1 MSTFIPPTP
10 AAHKSAEQHEEPS
23 EQDSFNHLLF
33 KVLRLTSE
41 QVQDLNDWMKHQGI
55 PNVHEVIAQNFR
67 KPHALE
73 DDLQFIREDKPCHI
87 QSNVMISLS
96 LMITYIKHLRY
107 SAKTKYFGPFYYI
120 QIDPQDYDE
129 WRTTPPEEEVHF
141 QTPSKLGSPA
151 TPRSMATS
159 VASESYITLS
169 NFKKGIK
176 RDASAYPI
184 FKNERYYNTFIRHF
198 KATAKAQGLNSL
210 MDPNFT
216 PGSDEYEQQLFQDQ
230 QDFLYSVLISSL
242 KTDFSEALVKDHEG
256 DAQLI
261 IELLHEHH
269 TGNSQYSRS
278 EINRITKY
286 LTNIKLDDT
295 WRGTNESFLMHYND
309 QLRLLDSLV
318 DSDEKLPD
326 NTRVT
331 FLESAVES
339 VPDLR
344 RVKITDNVLQAQLD
358 STRPITYRSYFDLL
372 KDAAFHLD
380 QATKRG
386 SKIRRTNVHF
396 SGPNNEDDHQNLTS
410 DDHQVIQ
417 QEDVCNE
424 PPEPLSYSVF
434 QSHFQGSSTSSTQ
447 KIFLPKPIW
456 EKLSKDQQQMI
467 IDHNRSLPKS
477 GSSSIS
483 TPNKSPSP
491 LPHKPTP
498 QQTAKSQQV
507 HTHQSDEST
516 ADTTKIETTPSDPL
530 LAMVHQSI
538 HTSNDDASDI
548 TKVLSAKRSR
558 QIQVCKHYIF
568 QHANH
573 TNNQLVDHGA
583 NGGLAGSDMRVIYK
597 THRKINISG
606 IDNHEVNGLDVV
618 TAATLLNTSLGKVIG
633 IFNEYAHLGKGSSIH
648 SSGQLEWFK
657 THVDEKSIK
666 VGGTQLITT
675 LEGYSVPLLI
685 KDGLAYATSLGRP
698 TDQDMDTYPHVFF
711 TSPDEWDPSVLD
723 HDPPPLDGLD
733 PSQVLDQPFGDP
745 MFDAYGDFNE
755 RIIAN
760 LNIHLDAPPE
770 DYGSYIANLHQGS
783 SQEPDWNALRPFFA
797 WTSPS
802 SIQDTFNVTTRH
814 GSAPHTQDYI
824 KKHFKSRNPVFN
836 IPRCSEAVATDTIF
850 SDTPAVDDGS
860 TMAQFFCGRDTLVC
874 DAYGIKSTKQ
884 FINTLSDNIRK
895 RGAMDTLISDGGKYE
910 ISKRVT
916 DLLRSLFIQDYQSEP
931 YHQHQ
936 NKAENRF
943 GLAKRYTNT
952 VMNTSGCPAFCWLLC
967 LQYICVVLNHLAS
980 PTLQGICP
988 VQALEGTTPDISFLL
1003 HFSFYEPVYYRID
1016 SSEPDL
1022 NFPSSSNEKKGYWVG
1037 FADNQGD
1044 SLTWRILTEDT
1055 QKIIIRSGVRSALR
1069 TTTNQRLASPS
1080 GEGTTLPFP
1089 IPYSQS
1095 QNSLPLDPLD
1105 ASTPNFEHFVKS
1117 QTGEDEDN
1125 PIPMANIDIPNLLGR
1140 SFLLPPE
1147 DNGERH
1153 MAKVIDIDDHGQT
1166 LEDLIFKLKINKD
1179 QAEEIMSYNQLM
1191 DYIQKGTD
1199 AEEDPDSLFKFRD
1212 IVAHQGPL
1220 ESTDPNHKGSKYN
1233 VMVEWESGEVTY
1245 EPLTLISKDDP
1256 ITCAVYAKKHDL
1268 LDTTGWKHL
1277 KRYAK
1282 TSKRLIRAVKQSR
1295 IRQVRASVRYQ
1306 HGFQVPKDYNDAMRL
1321 DKENGNTHWQDAM
1334 DLELTQIHEYKVFK
1348 DTGKA
1353 KFHNGKVVTPD
1364 GFQKIRVHFAY
1375 AVKHDGRFKAR
1386 LVADGHLTKEPVESI
1401 YSGVVSLRSLR
1412 MVVFLSQLNN
1422 LEIWGADV
1430 GNAYLE
1436 AYTDE
1441 KLCIMAGPELKE
1453 LQGHLLIMVKALY
1466 GTRSGG
1472 ARWHDR
1478 LFDILQEMKFKPSKA
1493 DPDVWMRPEPG
1504 GTCYEYIAVYVDD
1517 LAIAAKD
1524 SQAFC
1529 NELKKKYNL
1538 KLKGVGPLDYHLGC
1552 TYKKDPDGTLAADP
1566 RRYVNKIL
1574 ESFERMF
1581 KEKPRKSRPP
1591 LEGGDHPELDTSEL
1605 CDEHQ
1610 TKQFQT
1616 LIGQLQWLISLGRF
1630 DIAVHVMSL
1639 SRFRAQPRKGHLDR
1653 AKRIIGYLLFL
1664 PDGAI
1669 RFRTGEPDFSS
1680 LKDQEYDW
1688 TRTVYSGACEQIP
1701 HDIPKHL
1708 GKHVQTTHYVDANLH
1723 HDLATGKAVTAALHF
1738 LNQTPIDAY
1747 TKRQSTVETATYGS
1761 EFVAA
1766 RTAVDQII
1774 DIRTTLIYL
1783 GVPIRD
1789 KSYMFGDN
1797 KSVVTSSTIPN
1808 STISKRHHLASY
1820 HRVREAIAAKFI
1832 SFHWKDGKS
1841 NPADILSKHWE
1852 FATVWPMLKPIL
1864 FWRGETATQLKGSD
1878 RIPSTTPA
1886 AEPPRDAKDSGSA
1899 RSHSTHLETSSST
1912 DPKRSPT
1919 QSVTRYQDQISVRC
1933 TRWTLR
1939 MPSFTRAPHAQPSL
1953 SNFTRRDSDFGEPT
1967 RSRGT
1972 TRLEQNF
1979 PTSPQNKKTKLTHRS
1994 LYMSLRTILTPHV
2007 N

>member
-41 QVQDLNDWMKHQGI
+41 QVQDLNDWMKHRGI

-73 DDLQFIREDKPCHI
+73 DDLQFIREDKPCYI

-198 KATAKAQGLNSL
+198 KATAKAQGLNSP

-573 TNNQLVDHGA
+573 TNNQLVDRGA

-657 THVDEKSIK
+657 THVDEKSVK

-711 TSPDEWDPSVLD
+711 TSPDEWDLSVLD

-760 LNIHLDAPPE
+760 LNTLLDAPPE

-802 SIQDTFNVTTRH
+802 SIQDTFNVTTRN

-836 IPRCSEAVATDTIF
+836 IPRRSEAVATDTIF

-1016 SSEPDL
+1016 SSEPDQ

-1055 QKIIIRSGVRSALR
+1055 QKIIIRSGIRSALR
-1069 TTTNQRLASPS
+1069 TTTNQRLESPS

-1117 QTGEDEDN
+1117 QIGEDEDN

-1153 MAKVIDIDDHGQT
+1153 MAKVIAIDDHGQT
-1166 LEDLIFKLKINKD
+1166 LEDIKFKLKINKD

-1245 EPLTLISKDDP
+1245 QPLTLISKDDP

-1364 GFQKIRVHFAY
+1364 GFQKIRVHFVY

-1441 KLCIMAGPELKE
+1441 KLCIMAGPEFKE

-1538 KLKGVGPLDYHLGC
+1538 KLKGVGPLEYHLGC

-1581 KEKPRKSRPP
+1581 KEKPRKSRQP

-1616 LIGQLQWLISLGRF
+1616 LIGQLQWLISLGHF

-1653 AKRIIGYLLFL
+1653 AKRIVGYLLFL
-1664 PDGAI
+1664 PNGAI

-1701 HDIPKHL
+1701 HDIPKPL

-1774 DIRTTLIYL
+1774 DIRTTLRYL

-1878 RIPSTTPA
+1878 RIPSTTPG

-1899 RSHSTHLETSSST
+1899 RSHSTHLETSSSNR
-1912 DPKRSPT
+1912 P
-1919 QSVTRYQDQISVRC
+1919 
-1933 TRWTLR
+1933 
-1939 MPSFTRAPHAQPSL
+1939 
-1953 SNFTRRDSDFGEPT
+1953 
-1967 RSRGT
+1967 
-1972 TRLEQNF
+1972 
-1979 PTSPQNKKTKLTHRS
+1979 
-1994 LYMSLRTILTPHV
+1994 
-2007 N
+2007 

>member
-1 MSTFIPPTP
+1 
-10 AAHKSAEQHEEPS
+10 
-23 EQDSFNHLLF
+23 
-33 KVLRLTSE
+33 
-41 QVQDLNDWMKHQGI
+41 
-55 PNVHEVIAQNFR
+55 
-67 KPHALE
+67 
-73 DDLQFIREDKPCHI
+73 
-87 QSNVMISLS
+87 
-96 LMITYIKHLRY
+96 
-107 SAKTKYFGPFYYI
+107 
-120 QIDPQDYDE
+120 
-129 WRTTPPEEEVHF
+129 
-141 QTPSKLGSPA
+141 
-151 TPRSMATS
+151 
-159 VASESYITLS
+159 
-169 NFKKGIK
+169 
-176 RDASAYPI
+176 
-184 FKNERYYNTFIRHF
+184 
-198 KATAKAQGLNSL
+198 

-216 PGSDEYEQQLFQDQ
+216 PGSDEHEQQLFQEQ

-242 KTDFSEALVKDHEG
+242 KTEFSEALVKDHEG

-261 IELLHEHH
+261 LDLLHEHH
-269 TGNSQYSRS
+269 TGNSMYSRA

-318 DSDEKLPD
+318 DSSEKLPD
-326 NTRVT
+326 NARVT

-344 RVKITDNVLQAQLD
+344 HVKITDNVLQAQLG
-358 STRPITYRSYFDLL
+358 STRPISYRSYFDLL
-372 KDAAFHLD
+372 KDSAFHLD

-386 SKIRRTNVHF
+386 NKIRRTNVHF
-396 SGPNNEDDHQNLTS
+396 SGPNDEDAHQNLSS
-410 DDHQVIQ
+410 DDNQVIQ
-417 QEDVCNE
+417 QENVCSE
-424 PPEPLSYSVF
+424 PPESLSYSLF
-434 QSHFQGSSTSSTQ
+434 QSHFQGSSTSNTQ

-467 IDHNRSLPKS
+467 IDHSRSLTKR
-477 GSSSIS
+477 GSTHLL

-516 ADTTKIETTPSDPL
+516 TDTTKTETTPSDPL

-538 HTSNDDASDI
+538 HTSDDDASDI
-548 TKVLSAKRSR
+548 SNVLSLKRSR
-558 QIQVCKHYIF
+558 QIQVCQRYLF

-573 TNNQLVDHGA
+573 TNKQLVDRGA
-583 NGGLAGSDMRVIYK
+583 NGGLAGSDMHVIHR
-597 THRKINISG
+597 THRKINIQG
-606 IDNHEVNGLDVV
+606 IDNHEVAGLDVV
-618 TAATLLNTSLGKVIG
+618 TAATLLNTSQGKVIG
-633 IFNEYAHLGKGSSIH
+633 IFNEYAYLGKGSSIH

-657 THVDEKSIK
+657 TNVDEKSVK

-675 LEGYSVPLLI
+675 LDGYSVPLLI
-685 KDGLAYATSLGRP
+685 KHGLAYATSLGRP

-723 HDPPPLDGLD
+723 QDPPHLDGLD
-733 PSQVLDQPFGDP
+733 PSQVPDQPFGDP
-745 MFDAYGDFNE
+745 MFDAYGDINE

-760 LNIHLDAPPE
+760 LNILLDAPPE
-770 DYGSYIANLHQGS
+770 DCGSYTEISSVFTAHLHQS
-783 SQEPDWNALRPFFA
+783 SPQEPDWNALHPFFA
-797 WTSPS
+797 RKSPS
-802 SIQDTFNVTTRH
+802 SIKDTFNVTTRH
-814 GSAPHTQDYI
+814 GTAPHTQDYI

-850 SDTPAVDDGS
+850 SDTPAVGDGS

-895 RGAMDTLISDGGKYE
+895 WGAMDTLISDGGNYE

-952 VMNTSGCPAFCWLLC
+952 VMNTSGCPACCWLLC

-988 VQALEGTTPDISFLL
+988 VQALEGTTPDVSFML

-1055 QKIIIRSGVRSALR
+1055 QKIIIHSGVRSALR

-1089 IPYSQS
+1089 IPYLQQS
-1095 QNSLPLDPLD
+1095 TNSLPLDPLD
-1105 ASTPNFEHFVKS
+1105 DSTPNFEQFVKS
-1117 QTGEDEDN
+1117 QSGEDEDN
-1125 PIPMANIDIPNLLGR
+1125 PIHMANIDIPNLLGR

-1153 MAKVIDIDDHGQT
+1153 MAKIIDIDDHGQP
-1166 LEDLIFKLKINKD
+1166 LEDIKFKLKISKD

-1245 EPLTLISKDDP
+1245 EPLTLTSKDDP

-1295 IRQVRASVRYQ
+1295 IRQVRASARYQ
-1306 HGFQVPKDYNDAMRL
+1306 HGFQVPKDYNNAIRL
-1321 DKENGNTHWQDAM
+1321 DKENSNTHWQDAM

-1353 KFHNGKVVTPD
+1353 QFHNGKVVTPD
-1364 GFQKIRVHFAY
+1364 GFQKIRVHFVY

-1412 MVVFLSQLNN
+1412 MVVFLSQLND
-1422 LEIWGADV
+1422 LEIWGTDV

-1436 AYTDE
+1436 AYTDV
-1441 KLCIMAGPELKE
+1441 KLCIIAGPEFKE
-1453 LQGHLLIMVKALY
+1453 LQGHLLIMIKALY
-1466 GTRSGG
+1466 GTHSGG

-1478 LFDILQEMKFKPSKA
+1478 LFEILHELNFKPSKA
-1493 DPDVWMRPEPG
+1493 DPDV
-1504 GTCYEYIAVYVDD
+1504 
-1517 LAIAAKD
+1517 
-1524 SQAFC
+1524 
-1529 NELKKKYNL
+1529 
-1538 KLKGVGPLDYHLGC
+1538 
-1552 TYKKDPDGTLAADP
+1552 
-1566 RRYVNKIL
+1566 
-1574 ESFERMF
+1574 
-1581 KEKPRKSRPP
+1581 
-1591 LEGGDHPELDTSEL
+1591 
-1605 CDEHQ
+1605 
-1610 TKQFQT
+1610 
-1616 LIGQLQWLISLGRF
+1616 
-1630 DIAVHVMSL
+1630 
-1639 SRFRAQPRKGHLDR
+1639 
-1653 AKRIIGYLLFL
+1653 
-1664 PDGAI
+1664 
-1669 RFRTGEPDFSS
+1669 
-1680 LKDQEYDW
+1680 
-1688 TRTVYSGACEQIP
+1688 
-1701 HDIPKHL
+1701 
-1708 GKHVQTTHYVDANLH
+1708 
-1723 HDLATGKAVTAALHF
+1723 
-1738 LNQTPIDAY
+1738 
-1747 TKRQSTVETATYGS
+1747 
-1761 EFVAA
+1761 
-1766 RTAVDQII
+1766 
-1774 DIRTTLIYL
+1774 
-1783 GVPIRD
+1783 
-1789 KSYMFGDN
+1789 
-1797 KSVVTSSTIPN
+1797 
-1808 STISKRHHLASY
+1808 
-1820 HRVREAIAAKFI
+1820 
-1832 SFHWKDGKS
+1832 
-1841 NPADILSKHWE
+1841 
-1852 FATVWPMLKPIL
+1852 
-1864 FWRGETATQLKGSD
+1864 
-1878 RIPSTTPA
+1878 
-1886 AEPPRDAKDSGSA
+1886 
-1899 RSHSTHLETSSST
+1899 
-1912 DPKRSPT
+1912 
-1919 QSVTRYQDQISVRC
+1919 
-1933 TRWTLR
+1933 
-1939 MPSFTRAPHAQPSL
+1939 
-1953 SNFTRRDSDFGEPT
+1953 
-1967 RSRGT
+1967 
-1972 TRLEQNF
+1972 
-1979 PTSPQNKKTKLTHRS
+1979 
-1994 LYMSLRTILTPHV
+1994 
-2007 N
+2007 